1 MCVNAWCVDCGVK
14 LQCFNALAPLP
25 KYHSHLIT
33 QENTVMEADTKC
45 LPWSDTKC
53 VDQNLSRDFSSICG
67 ETALPAHQS
76 FTPKHAKPL
85 HQKCTASSAQ
95 QILWLHSS
103 YANASL
109 KHQHVIPTGT
119 GGSHLCLP
127 RTTTH
132 QSAALMFH
140 WHQPQ
145 TNAGAF
151 PSDSNWAHFI

>member
-1 MCVNAWCVDCGVK
+1 MCVHAWCVDCGVK
-14 LQCFNALAPLP
+14 LQCFNALAPLESKVSLP
-25 KYHSHLIT
+25 SGHARAHCHGGKL
-33 QENTVMEADTKC
+33 C

-95 QILWLHSS
+95 HIHWLHSS
-103 YANASL
+103 YADASL

-119 GGSHLCLP
+119 VGSQLCLP
-127 RTTTH
+127 RTTTR